1 MNSQPQSTQ
10 NAKLKSLVAGIVE
23 RWKALPRHI
32 TVLILDWLIVFAI
45 AILMVVIYVPK
56 GIWAEE
62 DAYRKE
68 SRRRMQILQDAQEF
82 YRSMGDSYASDG
94 KLLIHLVSQAHDSL
108 IADTTFIGE
117 QIVHISGQP
126 YEVDIPEGIWT
137 QMDTTFSVG
146 REMRH
151 EVLDTTYTI
160 TLWNMEEARYDT
172 IYRNGIVS
180 LTAIMEDSTFSEVLD
195 TTFGSHSE
203 VYTDYIWNRFR
214 LREDFLYCPVTQLPY
229 IIAVDSTG
237 NAVTIASPIEDAYYE
252 NRYLFFKFRAEDHG
266 EIVDGEATWRL

>member
-1 MNSQPQSTQ
+1 MNSQPQTTQ
-10 NAKLKSLVAGIVE
+10 IAKLKSLAVGLIE

-32 TVLILDWLIVFAI
+32 AVLILDWFIVFAI

-62 DAYRKE
+62 DAYRNE
-68 SRRRMQILQDAQEF
+68 SRRRMQILQDTQEF
-82 YRSMGDSYASDG
+82 YRSIGASYASDG
-94 KLLIHLVSQAHDSL
+94 RLLIQLVSQAHDSL
-108 IADTTFIGE
+108 IADTTFVGE
-117 QIVHISGQP
+117 QIIHIDGQP
-126 YEVDIPEGIWT
+126 FEVDIPEGIWM

-180 LTAIMEDSTFSEVLD
+180 LKAIMGDTTFSEVLD
-195 TTFGSHSE
+195 TTYGSHSE
-203 VYTDYIWNRFR
+203 VYTDYTWNRFR
-214 LREDFLYCPVTQLPY
+214 LKEAFLHCPVTQLPY
-229 IIAVDSTG
+229 AITIDSTG
-237 NAVTIASPIEDAYYE
+237 NAVTISSPIEDAYYE
-252 NRYLFFKFRAEDHG
+252 NRYLLFKFRAEDHG